1 MKTNF
6 EAKIEA
12 QKKKGVKE
20 KKLKNAISVRR
31 RHAAILVVPFFKK
44 NIYLLSTYCS
54 NNVQHRLFLCY
65 CHFALRGKRVQ
76 YYAATRQANPEYAQ
90 ESTFFVCN
98 FCIRIV
104 FIDFSV
110 KNVTFR
116 RRKSMFFFKKKITVL
131 KEKNFLLFFLKK
143 KKNLKKRTF

>member
-1 MKTNF
+1 MGAGTLQYWLYLF
-6 EAKIEA
+6 
-12 QKKKGVKE
+12 
-20 KKLKNAISVRR
+20 S
-31 RHAAILVVPFFKK
+31 KK

-116 RRKSMFFFKKKITVL
+116 RRKSMFFFVKKNYRFKRKKI
-131 KEKNFLLFFLKK
+131 FFY
-143 KKNLKKRTF
+143 FF